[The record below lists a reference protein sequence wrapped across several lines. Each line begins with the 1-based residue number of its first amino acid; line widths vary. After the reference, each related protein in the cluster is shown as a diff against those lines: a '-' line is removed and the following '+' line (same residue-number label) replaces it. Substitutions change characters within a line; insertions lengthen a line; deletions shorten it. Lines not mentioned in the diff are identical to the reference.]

1 MTFGRV
7 LNEARKK
14 AGLTQRE
21 LAARIKKED
30 GEPISAPYLHDLEH
44 GNRNPPSSHLIKQM
58 AKALEV
64 DVDVLYYWAGVLPDD
79 VRRTDIDDR
88 RIVAAFRAFRK
99 EINN

>member
-7 LNEARKK
+7 LNEARKT

-44 GNRNPPSSHLIKQM
+44 GNRNPPSPHLIKQI
-58 AKALEV
+58 AEALEV
-64 DVDVLYYWAGVLPDD
+64 DVDVLFYWAGVLPDD
-79 VRRTDIDDR
+79 VRRADIDER
-88 RIVAAFRAFRK
+88 QIVAAFRAFRK
-99 EINN
+99 EINK